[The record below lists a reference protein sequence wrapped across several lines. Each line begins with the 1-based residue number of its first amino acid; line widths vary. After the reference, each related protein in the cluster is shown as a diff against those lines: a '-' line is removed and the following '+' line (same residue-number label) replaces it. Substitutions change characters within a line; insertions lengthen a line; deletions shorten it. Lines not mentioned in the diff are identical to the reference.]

1 MAGIAPIGAYSSMSR
16 IEPLN
21 YSINNKADFSDVFS
35 ESQVGRNGKVDSV
48 APVVYPNASVSE
60 STKTPEV
67 DTAKIMQ
74 ATKDYNDVALS
85 FGGMNTGYS
94 STAASIGYSTAGSL
108 FDAYI

>member
-21 YSINNKADFSDVFS
+21 YSIKNEADFSDAFN
-35 ESQVGRNGKVDSV
+35 ENQVTGKGKVDSV
-48 APVVYPNASVSE
+48 SPVTYPNASVSE
-60 STKTPEV
+60 SSKMPEV
-67 DTAKIMQ
+67 DTAKKMQ
-74 ATKDYNDVALS
+74 ATKEYNDVALS

-94 STAASIGYSTAGSL
+94 SSAASIGYATTGSM